1 VLLVGVL
8 GPLESYSPNG
18 QIVVLKSGRQRR
30 LLAALAL
37 HANAPVDAELLTEL
51 IWGDDP
57 PVDPAAALHTNVARL
72 RRNLPPGV
80 EIVTAP
86 GSYRLVTDPVAI
98 DAAQFGA
105 HLTAAA
111 RATGA
116 VERLGELEAALALWR
131 GRPYVELDHL
141 MVTSEVARLTEM
153 KLSADEA
160 LADALLSTG
169 RADEAIAVLEAL
181 TTQEPLRERPVAL
194 LMRALVSAGR
204 QSDALRAYTELREQ
218 LAEQLGIDPSPE
230 LRRLEQQVLLQEVAD
245 AHPRA
250 PSALASR
257 PTLPVS
263 SFVGRDEDSAQTI
276 RLLGGCRIVTVCGP
290 GGVGKSRLA
299 RHVAHTVA
307 DHYADGVI
315 WVELG
320 LLRDPADVPGAVA
333 AELRLNVVDGEKL
346 SDRIVQVLRVR
357 RHLIV
362 LDNCEHLADA
372 VAGLVEAIAM
382 AADGVD
388 LLLTSREPL
397 RVDGEHLITLAPLVE
412 DAAVTLLTD
421 RLRAVGSRATSTSN
435 DAALLIE
442 IVRRVDRLPLAL
454 ELAAAR
460 VPGLGLQAVR
470 DALDEPYDVL
480 RQGRRTAATRH
491 RSLLDVVDWSYRLL
505 TESQRQLFV
514 QLAVFVGP
522 VEADAIVTV
531 CGADARANTPVV
543 ETLSQLVDR
552 SLVTVA
558 VGHPTTYGMLD
569 TLRAFGRRQLSMAPA
584 KKDLRDRHARW
595 ALSLA
600 EDTLRADLTPGQA
613 LARRRFDAH
622 LADIRHAHEW
632 LTANERTDELLRLT
646 LVFAHHAYHRL
657 RIDLVRLVDETLV
670 VVGDIAH
677 PMRARLLGLSANF
690 GWQRGDLATA
700 EQCCEQAFALSRAL
714 KDPRVGREAHEAM
727 GGMALLRGDL
737 EQARNENRR
746 ALELAVD
753 ANDTITQMLALCD
766 LGLTA
771 TYAGDDET
779 AALYNERLDCLA
791 GAVGSP
797 SFLGWAS
804 YLRGERQAERDPA
817 EAVPYL
823 AKAVDWAEQ
832 VDDRFLAGAAR
843 HTLLTSAARIGD
855 PAASLSS
862 FASLIDHWHS
872 TGAWTQ
878 LWLALRALTETLARH
893 GRHRDVAILLG
904 ASASSARATPVFGAD
919 ANRLEAA
926 MSAARNALGD
936 AFDALAAQG
945 RAMSDDSAVNFA
957 KQLTREA

>member
-8 GPLESYSPNG
+8 GPLEFYSPSG
-18 QIVVLKSGRQRR
+18 QIVALKSGRQRR

-37 HANAPVDAELLTEL
+37 HANTPVDAELLTEL

-57 PVDPAAALHTNVARL
+57 PVDPAGSLHTNVARL

-86 GSYRLVTDPVAI
+86 HSYRLVTDPVAI
-98 DAAQFGA
+98 DAVQFGA
-105 HLTAAA
+105 HVAAAA
-111 RATGA
+111 RAGGD
-116 VERLGELEAALALWR
+116 VERVGELEAALALWR
-131 GRPYVELDHL
+131 GRPYVELDHSL
-141 MVTSEVARLTEM
+141 VTSEVARLTEL

-160 LADALLSTG
+160 LADALLATG
-169 RADEAIAVLEAL
+169 HADAAIGALEAL
-181 TTQEPLRERPVAL
+181 ITQEPLRERPVAL

-204 QSDALRAYTELREQ
+204 QSDALRAYTELRRQ

-230 LRRLEQQVLLQEVAD
+230 LRRLEQQVLLQEVDA
-245 AHPRA
+245 AHPQPTARV
-250 PSALASR
+250 SR

-263 SFVGRDEDSAQTI
+263 SFVGRDEDAASAI
-276 RLLGGCRIVTVCGP
+276 RLLGVCRIVTVCGP

-299 RHVAHTVA
+299 RHVAHDVA
-307 DHYADGVI
+307 GQYGDGVI
-315 WVELG
+315 WVELS
-320 LLRDPADVPGAVA
+320 LLRDPADVPGALA
-333 AELRLNVVDGEKL
+333 AELRLNVLDDEQL
-346 SDRIVQVLRVR
+346 SDRIVQVLTVR

-362 LDNCEHLADA
+362 FDNCEHLADA
-372 VAGLVEAIAM
+372 VAALVESISM

-397 RVDGEHLITLAPLVE
+397 RVDGEHLITLAPLDE
-412 DAAVTLLTD
+412 AAAVTLLRD
-421 RLRAVGSRATSTSN
+421 RLRAVGPDATSTSN
-435 DAALLIE
+435 DAALLVD

-470 DALDEPYDVL
+470 DALDEPFDVL
-480 RQGRRTAATRH
+480 RQGRRTAAARH

-505 TESQRQLFV
+505 TEPQRQLFV
-514 QLAVFVGP
+514 ELAVFVGP
-522 VEADAIVTV
+522 VEADAIAAV
-531 CGADARANTPVV
+531 CGADACNNTPVI

-558 VGHPTTYGMLD
+558 VGDPPTYGMLD
-569 TLRAFGRRQLSMAPA
+569 TLRAFGRRQLAMSPA
-584 KKDLRDRHARW
+584 TKDQRDRHGRW

-600 EDTLRADLTPGQA
+600 EEMLRAELTPEQA
-613 LARRRFDAH
+613 LARRRFDAQV
-622 LADIRHAHEW
+622 ADIRHAHAW
-632 LTANERTDELLRLT
+632 LNANERTDELLRLT
-646 LVFAHHAYHRL
+646 VVLAHHAYHRL

-670 VVGDIAH
+670 AVGGIAH

-700 EQCCEQAFALSRAL
+700 EQCCEQAFALARAL

-727 GGMALLRGDL
+727 GGVAMLRGDL
-737 EQARNENRR
+737 EQARNEYRR

-771 TYAGDDET
+771 TYAGDDES
-779 AALYNERLDCLA
+779 AALYNERLDSLA
-791 GAVGSP
+791 ATVGSP
-797 SFLGWAS
+797 SFLGWAA

-817 EAVPYL
+817 KAVPYL
-823 AKAVDWAEQ
+823 AKAVDWAEE
-832 VDDRFLAGAAR
+832 VDDRFLAGVAR
-843 HTLLTSAARIGD
+843 HTLLTTAARIGD

-872 TGAWTQ
+872 NGAWTQ

-893 GRHRDVAILLG
+893 GRHREVAILLG
-904 ASASSARATPVFGAD
+904 AYASSTRSTPVFGAD
-919 ANRLEAA
+919 ANRLEVA
-926 MSAARNALGD
+926 MSAARKALGD
-936 AFDALAAQG
+936 EFDALLDQG

-957 KQLTREA
+957 KQLTRQT